1 MIWFIVTRFFA
12 PLIRGVASVF
22 SASRGVDLVKVKNKK
37 RK

>member
-1 MIWFIVTRFFA
+1 MIWFIVTRFA

-22 SASRGVDLVKVKNKK
+22 SASRGVVLARIKK